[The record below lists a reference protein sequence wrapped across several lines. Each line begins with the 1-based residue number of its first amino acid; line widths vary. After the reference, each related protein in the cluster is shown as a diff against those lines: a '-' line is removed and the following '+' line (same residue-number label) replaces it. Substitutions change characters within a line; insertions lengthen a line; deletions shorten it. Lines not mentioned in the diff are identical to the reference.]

1 MIARFFAISFV
12 ALIVVPFTA
21 PFKTLDFSSSST
33 HHSDDFLAKEKE
45 KTGTEDKTASP
56 LTATPAPPSLNFT
69 ADVATPRLSA
79 VDEPQ
84 VQHAVL
90 RL

>member
-1 MIARFFAISFV
+1 MSFV
-12 ALIVVPFTA
+12 VLIVVPFTA
-21 PFKTLDFSSSST
+21 PFKTLDFSTSST

-56 LTATPAPPSLNFT
+56 LIATPTPPSLNFA
-69 ADVATPRLSA
+69 ADLAAPRVFA
-79 VDEPQ
+79 AGEHP